1 MYAQN
6 VAREQSLEGYDRLVH
21 RRAWKNATAV
31 ALLVLG
37 VALGL
42 AVEGAVQSP
51 GFVRNNLAVGL
62 GMASL
67 SAGVL
72 VYAWGTHDLNAF
84 AARHPQVEDG
94 YAPDDRQHDARVLIA
109 GAVAG
114 AVLLAAGTWLGGLA
128 VAPANP
134 ALGAGVFLLFATAGL
149 WAVSYAVCL
158 ASRTPPLWL
167 GDDARTWIDV
177 QAEARRHRAVG
188 TFCYAVMA
196 FSTVVALAMLATPG
210 APSGYFWLAWVV
222 GGAACGAAALLMGS
236 LRKGEGIVR

>member
-1 MYAQN
+1 MYAHN
-6 VAREQSLEGYDRLVH
+6 VAREQSFEEYHRLVH
-21 RRAWKNATAV
+21 RQAWKNATAV
-31 ALLVLG
+31 ALLVFG

-42 AVEGAVQSP
+42 AIEGAVQSP

-72 VYAWGTHDLNAF
+72 LYAWGTHDLNAF
-84 AARHPQVEDG
+84 AARHPQIENG
-94 YAPDDRQHDARVLIA
+94 YAPVDRQRDARVLGVGTLAGIA
-109 GAVAG
+109 
-114 AVLLAAGTWLGGLA
+114 LLMAGTGLGGL
-128 VAPANP
+128 VAAPVDK
-134 ALGAGVFLLFATAGL
+134 ALGMGVFLLFTAAGL
-149 WAVSYAVCL
+149 WAFSYTVCL
-158 ASRTPPLWL
+158 VSRTTLLWFE
-167 GDDARTWIDV
+167 DDRRTYIDV

-210 APSGYFWLAWVV
+210 APSEYFWLAWAV
-222 GGAACGAAALLMGS
+222 GGAVCGAAALLTGS